1 MLMLILTA
9 SYLYYLAIEAPSHGL
24 ARKIPLLD
32 AGELRQNQSYVGR
45 SGKAARVVLQSIKES
60 GA

>member
-1 MLMLILTA
+1 MLILTA

-32 AGELRQNQSYVGR
+32 AGEPRQDQPYVSR
-45 SGKAARVVLQSIKES
+45 SGRAARVVLQSIKEP
-60 GA
+60 GT